1 MSNNI
6 DLKITIIANNEL
18 LERQLRNSTLSDG
31 AAVKELR
38 AVTIPLS
45 NNKIISIP
53 YLKSELKHP

>member
-1 MSNNI
+1 MSNKANVE
-6 DLKITIIANNEL
+6 ITIIANNEL
-18 LERQLRNSTLSDG
+18 LEKQLRNSTLSDG

-53 YLKSELKHP
+53 YLKSEL

>member
-1 MSNNI
+1 MSNKENVE
-6 DLKITIIANNEL
+6 ITIIANNEL
-18 LERQLRNSTLSDG
+18 LEKQLRNSTLSDG

-53 YLKSELKHP
+53 YLKSEL

>member
-1 MSNNI
+1 MSNKAN
-6 DLKITIIANNEL
+6 LKITIIANNEL
-18 LERQLRNSTLSDG
+18 LEKQLRNSTLSDE

-53 YLKSELKHP
+53 YLKSEL

>member
-1 MSNNI
+1 MSNKANVE
-6 DLKITIIANNEL
+6 ITIIANNEL
-18 LERQLRNSTLSDG
+18 LERQLRNSNLSDK

-53 YLKSELKHP
+53 YLKSEL

>member
-1 MSNNI
+1 MNN
-6 DLKITIIANNEL
+6 KENVEITIIANNEL
-18 LERQLRNSTLSDG
+18 LEKQLRNSTLSDG

-53 YLKSELKHP
+53 YLKSEL